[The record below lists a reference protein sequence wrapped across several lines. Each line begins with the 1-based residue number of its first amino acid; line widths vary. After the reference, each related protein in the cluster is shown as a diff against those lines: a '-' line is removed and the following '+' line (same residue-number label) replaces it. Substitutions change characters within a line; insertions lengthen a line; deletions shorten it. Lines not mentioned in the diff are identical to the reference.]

1 MIERINIF
9 LFLFSADFGFMFGNA
24 NGRKLKK
31 LFKIS
36 AYHVDNIPKNKKKFI
51 VIYHKMMEKL
61 EYYAYD

>member
-1 MIERINIF
+1 MIERIK
-9 LFLFSADFGFMFGNA
+9 LFINFFSANFGYMFGNA